1 VITNSRFNKLRDDA
15 MKGINTETETVSLS
29 LSISDNTEF
38 KKNGSVL
45 GDISFELC
53 TNMSKFT
60 KKSNIKYNKN
70 VQEIPFHH
78 EVNTG
83 TRQNSRDLPPL
94 QGEKMLIQGQQLLLK
109 WSLLISTCPI
119 PTRKICTINHNL

>member
-1 VITNSRFNKLRDDA
+1 
-15 MKGINTETETVSLS
+15 MKGIKTETENISLS

-53 TNMSKFT
+53 TNLSKFT
-60 KKSNIKYNKN
+60 KKSNVKYNKN

-83 TRQNSRDLPPL
+83 TRHNSRDLPPFARKENADSRSTATFKKESTDKHL
-94 QGEKMLIQGQQLLLK
+94 SDPNQENMIKSIK
-109 WSLLISTCPI
+109 SLGISEPVSV
-119 PTRKICTINHNL
+119 P

>member
-1 VITNSRFNKLRDDA
+1 
-15 MKGINTETETVSLS
+15 MKCVNTETETVSLS

-53 TNMSKFT
+53 TKIGKFT
-60 KKSNIKYNKN
+60 KKSNVKYNKN

-83 TRQNSRDLPPL
+83 TRQHSRDLPPFARRENADSRSTATFKKESTDKHL
-94 QGEKMLIQGQQLLLK
+94 SNPNQENMIKSIKSFG
-109 WSLLISTCPI
+109 ISDPVSV
-119 PTRKICTINHNL
+119 P